1 MVGLR
6 PVVAGCILLV
16 LCGACTPRYTPP
28 PSPTTKTVAT
38 TRAVLQPI
46 EARFGIYLAR
56 VDVHTTITPDGVLRS
71 VRIENKS
78 YGPHDM
84 PGQERVEVRA
94 GRLSDAQVADVAAI
108 FKGWQT
114 LSAKYGA
121 VPDDAMITIRFGEKT
136 VSGGYTGL
144 PPEVRAV
151 EQKLRELGRSMPL
164 TGP

>member
-1 MVGLR
+1 
-6 PVVAGCILLV
+6 
-16 LCGACTPRYTPP
+16 
-28 PSPTTKTVAT
+28 
-38 TRAVLQPI
+38 
-46 EARFGIYLAR
+46 
-56 VDVHTTITPDGVLRS
+56 
-71 VRIENKS
+71 
-78 YGPHDM
+78 M

-114 LSAKYGA
+114 LSAKFGA